1 MKRKNG
7 EHNTKHMHVRI
18 HFHRKGEMMNPP
30 KAYKN
35 MDFMNSPEARSV
47 RILCEYE
54 EPMRRFQVHN
64 VTDTV
69 VFFGSA
75 RAKSRSE
82 FLRVRAELEQKI
94 AQGESLE
101 DELIRHNKTE
111 ILSDYYEKTRELAR
125 RMTEWDMSRGWG
137 TKLSGFNRWRPRNH
151 GSGKPRC
158 F

>member
-1 MKRKNG
+1 
-7 EHNTKHMHVRI
+7 
-18 HFHRKGEMMNPP
+18 MNPP

-125 RMTEWDMSRGWG
+125 RMTEWDMSRVGERNYLVSTG
-137 TKLSGFNRWRPRNH
+137 GGPGIMEAANRGASEVP
-151 GSGKPRC
+151 G
-158 F
+158 